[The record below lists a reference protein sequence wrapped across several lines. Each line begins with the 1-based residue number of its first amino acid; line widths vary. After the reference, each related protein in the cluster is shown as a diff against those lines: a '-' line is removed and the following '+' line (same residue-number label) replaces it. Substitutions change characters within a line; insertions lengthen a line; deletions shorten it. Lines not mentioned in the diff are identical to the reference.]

1 MITFEYTPSAFDDSW
16 TDKWS
21 PRSNGRNVPPQE
33 VDQYAFLFDYFHV
46 AVDLAIAQLSIQRR
60 YLTIPVVDLILTFEL
75 IRRSLIREGFVE
87 AAASRNQITLACRL
101 AGEHVL
107 VRAKGQPE
115 EARVLFTEFLEFHRL
130 ASIRAMS
137 MLYTAHQELRQN
149 PYLAHVEEILDVV
162 GVA

>member
-1 MITFEYTPSAFDDSW
+1 MITFEFTPSASDDSW

-21 PRSNGRNVPPQE
+21 PRSSGRNVSPQE

-46 AVDLAIAQLSIQRR
+46 EVDLAIAQLSVQRR
-60 YLTIPVVDLILTFEL
+60 RLTVPVVDLILMFEL
-75 IRRSLIREGFVE
+75 IRKSLIREGFVE
-87 AAASRNQITLACRL
+87 AAASRNQIMLVCRL
-101 AGEHVL
+101 VGEHVL
-107 VRAKGQPE
+107 VQVEGQSG
-115 EARVLFTEFLEFHRL
+115 EARVSLTEFLEFHRL